1 MFSLKNPM
9 IYLEDKKK
17 TSFIFP
23 SLVDEGC
30 LLKLLIN
37 TTLQQITKDEAI
49 FATLYSAASFKQRK
63 FFLQILS
70 SRDNQCNMTLL
81 SFANLHDQ
89 ECLKDRG

>member
-9 IYLEDKKK
+9 IYLEDKKNP
-17 TSFIFP
+17 SFIFP

-49 FATLYSAASFKQRK
+49 FATLYSAASCKQRK